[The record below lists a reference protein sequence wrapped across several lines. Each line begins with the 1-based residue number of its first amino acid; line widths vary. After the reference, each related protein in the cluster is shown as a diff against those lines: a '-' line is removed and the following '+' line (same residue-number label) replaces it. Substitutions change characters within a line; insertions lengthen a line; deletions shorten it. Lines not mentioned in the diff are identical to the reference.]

1 MRERRRMFGPTQGQ
15 DERPPRVPVAAS
27 RRGREHAIQRNDV
40 NTDGYFVERLFDF
53 PFPEILPGH
62 SAQVNMRVMSM
73 GARYIVL
80 PAIRGVVKFAQR
92 DPPSGLELANL
103 MLRLVLNGQD
113 DWIHDGQG
121 GNSVSFAT
129 LFSNPLAPWFW
140 FEHPFRLRAGDN
152 LLATVTN
159 NFEGEGNDL
168 TPGLTLRMMD
178 ADIYWDLYGRLLDVE
193 DAERE
198 ELDQEV
204 EDEGEELDDH
214 PFFDVL
220 EAD

>member
-1 MRERRRMFGPTQGQ
+1 VHPRRIYGPTQGQ
-15 DERPPRVPVAAS
+15 DERQPRVPVPSS

-53 PFPEILPGH
+53 PFGEILPGH
-62 SAQVNMRVMSM
+62 SQSVNMRVMSM
-73 GARYIVL
+73 GGRYIVL
-80 PAIRGVVKFAQR
+80 PAIRGVLTFGQR
-92 DPPSGLELANL
+92 NPLSGLELSNL

-121 GNSVSFAT
+121 GNSASFAA

-152 LLATVTN
+152 LLATITN
-159 NFEGEGNDL
+159 NFEGEGNDM
-168 TPGLTLRMMD
+168 TPALTLRMMD

-198 ELDQEV
+198 ELDDE
-204 EDEGEELDDH
+204 EDLDEDLDDH
-214 PFFDVL
+214 PFFDRV
-220 EAD
+220 EAV